1 MASRPRPSASA
12 RFWDAAARQNAAWHV
27 ANAYTEQNAEFF
39 AQGARETDELLRLC
53 GVPVGADDVAVEI
66 GCGVGR
72 MTARLAELARTV
84 IATDVSAE
92 MIAHARRNL
101 ALQANV
107 ALLVVPGD
115 GSLPLRTATADVV
128 FSYIVLQ
135 HVPTVDAQL
144 RYLKESIR
152 ILRPGG
158 RLAVQV
164 RGYGMATRVHEWAG
178 YAAHLFRGH
187 HTLSRAWRGARVPR
201 SQLLS
206 LAGPDVTVVLRPVGR
221 RHVWVVA
228 HKH

>member
-1 MASRPRPSASA
+1 MASRPRSSASA

-27 ANAYTEQNAEFF
+27 ANAYTEQNCEFF

-53 GVPVGADDVAVEI
+53 GVSVGADDVAVEI

-72 MTARLAELARTV
+72 MTARLADLARTV

-101 ALQANV
+101 VHRTNV

-115 GSLPLRTATADVV
+115 GSLPLRTATVDVV

-135 HVPTVDAQL
+135 HVPTAQAQL
-144 RYLKESIR
+144 RYLQESVR
-152 ILRPGG
+152 VLRPGG
-158 RLAVQV
+158 RLAIQV
-164 RGYGMATRVHEWAG
+164 RGYGLATRVHEWAG
-178 YAAHLFRGH
+178 YAAHQLRGH

-201 SQLLS
+201 LQLLS
-206 LAGPDVTVVLRPVGR
+206 LAARDVTVELRLGGR

-228 HKH
+228 QKH